1 MQLET
6 SKPSA
11 RPPVLVI
18 GGIAGSGKST
28 LAALFPAPIW
38 IQAEEASGTF
48 DTWPEEMQPDC
59 LPLLPSANKGKNIS
73 TYKTIKGQLEMI
85 RVSEHSFLTCVIDS
99 ASVLNKM
106 LEEELCDKEDKDD
119 VAACAG
125 GFHRG
130 FNVVARMHG
139 EIIKAAK
146 RLRTERGM
154 AVIFTSHVTERKIR
168 NKPDA
173 EEHTIWDLDMGA
185 ASAQMYTDLCDAVCF
200 LRIEEFIKGRETNNK
215 GQVVKMGKSIST
227 GKRVLVTTSEGNQ
240 GFAKA
245 KNRFGF
251 DPKIEIPMGENPL
264 LELIPYY
271 AG

>member
-1 MQLET
+1 MKLET
-6 SKPSA
+6 SKPSKK
-11 RPPVLVI
+11 PPIIVI
-18 GGIAGSGKST
+18 GGVAGAGKST
-28 LAALFPAPIW
+28 LAAMFPAPVW
-38 IQAEEASGTF
+38 IQAEEATGTF
-48 DTWPEEMQPDC
+48 DTWPEQLQPDM
-59 LPLLPSANKGKNIS
+59 LPLLPTADKGKAIS
-73 TYKTIKGQLEMI
+73 TYKTIKAQIELI
-85 RVSEHSFLTCVIDS
+85 RTSEHAFETCVIDS

-119 VAACAG
+119 IAACAG

-139 EIIKAAK
+139 EIIRQLK
-146 RLRTERGM
+146 RLRSERGM
-154 AVIFTSHVTERKIR
+154 AIVFTSHVTDRKIR

-185 ASAQMYTDLCDAVCF
+185 ASAQMYLDLCDAVCF
-200 LRIEEFIKGRETNNK
+200 LRIEEFIRGRETNNK
-215 GQVVKMGKSIST
+215 GQVTKLGKSVST

-245 KNRFGF
+245 KNRFNF
-251 DPKIEIPMGENPL
+251 PPKIEIPTGANPL